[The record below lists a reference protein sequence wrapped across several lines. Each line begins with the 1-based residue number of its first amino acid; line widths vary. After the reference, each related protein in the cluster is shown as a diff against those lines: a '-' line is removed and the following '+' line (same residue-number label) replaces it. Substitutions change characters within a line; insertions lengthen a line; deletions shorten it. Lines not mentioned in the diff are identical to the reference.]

1 MSSSV
6 CTLTAGE
13 KSWRRPNSR
22 QEPSGLKP
30 TRSMLTVILVPSRR
44 SELPWRPLM
53 IPTLKWLRQ
62 SSPHSGR

>member
-1 MSSSV
+1 MSSWV
-6 CTLTAGE
+6 WTLVAGE

-22 QEPSGLKP
+22 HEPSVLNP

-44 SELPWRPLM
+44 NELPWRPLM
-53 IPTLKWLRQ
+53 ITTLKWLRQ